1 MSKFL
6 DAALNFADRGW
17 RVFPLRTNSKI
28 PITKNGHLNA
38 ASDPHQIE
46 LWWSDNPDANIGLSL
61 APSGLVAVD
70 VDSYKDDCEW
80 DTFRN
85 GREFDPQFIQR
96 SARGGHHYLFTAL
109 DGQSFSNPCRGVEIK
124 HKGYIVLEPS
134 TFEGKPYAI
143 ERDDD
148 PSPVP
153 DWLIAPAKGVSSAI
167 GSFELGISAGDLRT
181 DAQLMEAIMQGA
193 WHGNMVI
200 LTARLVSRGLSDEQ
214 IHQKTDMLTL
224 CGYSIKETR
233 IEVQK
238 MIDGARK
245 KGFERPN
252 LEDDGLS
259 DDALALELGRIDFD
273 QNARFVAE
281 WGTWLF
287 WKGAVWDKSK
297 VGAFTRIRE
306 YLRQKTPSTKR
317 NKQNL
322 LSAPTVSAVERLAHS
337 NPLSHALPEAFDS
350 NLMLLGTP
358 GGTVDLRSGKMRPAQ
373 REDMITMQTA
383 VAPEPGT
390 PTRFM
395 QFLDEINVCPDF
407 LQRLAGYALTGSTK
421 EEKVFFFYG
430 SGANGKSK
438 FVEQL
443 QGIMGDYSR
452 KAAISTFVD
461 KAHSDHPTE
470 LAGLKGAR
478 LVTSSEIPAGKKW
491 NEAVIKDLTGGDTIS
506 ARLMR
511 QDFFDFK
518 PQLTLLIFGNTQ
530 PSLSSVDSA
539 IRRRMVLVPF
549 LANFEGNPDKQ
560 LGEKLRQE
568 WPQILQ
574 WAIEGAVKWS
584 RDGLKIPPEVLAA
597 SEAYLAEEDIIGQF
611 IEDCLER
618 LPEHSGQFTP
628 MDELNTEFEWWCG
641 LNGHSI
647 WSKRSFKKALKE
659 REFTEGRQS
668 SARGFDDL
676 RIKIRLTL

>member
-1 MSKFL
+1 MSEL
-6 DAALNFADRGW
+6 LSAALKYADR
-17 RVFPLRTNSKI
+17 RLKVFPI
-28 PITKNGHLNA
+28 WPDTKQPLTANGHLDATTN
-38 ASDPHQIE
+38 DDQITQ
-46 LWWSDNPDANIGLSL
+46 WWTAYPAANIGLSL
-61 APSGLVAVD
+61 ADSGLVALDIDAYKTECAWDHYRGANIVD
-70 VDSYKDDCEW
+70 AGFIQKSPRGGLHYIFTADPT
-80 DTFRN
+80 DTFV
-85 GREFDPQFIQR
+85 G
-96 SARGGHHYLFTAL
+96 S
-109 DGQSFSNPCRGVEIK
+109 PCPGVDLK
-124 HKGYIVLEPS
+124 HRGYILLAPS
-134 TFEGKPYAI
+134 TFEGKAYEVI
-143 ERDDD
+143 RDDD
-148 PSPVP
+148 
-153 DWLIAPAKGVSSAI
+153 
-167 GSFELGISAGDLRT
+167 
-181 DAQLMEAIMQGA
+181 
-193 WHGNMVI
+193 
-200 LTARLVSRGLSDEQ
+200 LTALPSWLDNNVRKQSTGNLGLDLGSRSGDQRSDEVLISEIKAGQNWHINTLKLTGRYVQRGLSDVE
-214 IHQKTDMLTL
+214 IHTRTDSFTL
-224 CGYSIKETR
+224 PGYMQQDTR

-238 MIDGARK
+238 MIDGART
-245 KGFERPN
+245 KGFEAAN

-259 DDALALELGRIDFD
+259 DDALALELGRLDFD

-287 WKGAVWDKSK
+287 WKGKLWDKSK
-297 VGAFTRIRE
+297 VEAFTRVRE
-306 YLRQKTPSTKR
+306 YLRHKTPSR
-317 NKQNL
+317 ERGEQNL
-322 LSAPTVSAVERLAHS
+322 RSASTVNSVERLARS
-337 NPLSHALPEAFDS
+337 NPLSYAIPEAFDS
-350 NLMLLGTP
+350 DLMLLGTP

-395 QFLDEINVCPDF
+395 QFLDEIKVCPDF

-478 LVTSSEIPAGKKW
+478 LVTSSEIPAGKRW

-518 PQLTLLIFGNTQ
+518 PQLTLIIFGNTQ

-549 LANFEGNPDKQ
+549 LASFEGNPDKQ
-560 LGEKLRQE
+560 LGDKLRKE

-584 RDGLKIPPEVLAA
+584 HDGLKIPPDVLAA

-611 IEDCLER
+611 IEDRLER
-618 LPEHSGQFTP
+618 LPKHSSYFLSMHDLTLQFEH
-628 MDELNTEFEWWCG
+628 WCG
-641 LNGHSI
+641 QNGHQT
-647 WSKRSFKKALKE
+647 WTTRNFKKALKE
-659 REFTEGRQS
+659 RGFEEGRQPN
-668 SARGFDDL
+668 ARGFINL
-676 RIKIRLTL
+676 KIK

>member
-1 MSKFL
+1 
-6 DAALNFADRGW
+6 
-17 RVFPLRTNSKI
+17 
-28 PITKNGHLNA
+28 
-38 ASDPHQIE
+38 
-46 LWWSDNPDANIGLSL
+46 
-61 APSGLVAVD
+61 
-70 VDSYKDDCEW
+70 
-80 DTFRN
+80 
-85 GREFDPQFIQR
+85 
-96 SARGGHHYLFTAL
+96 
-109 DGQSFSNPCRGVEIK
+109 
-124 HKGYIVLEPS
+124 
-134 TFEGKPYAI
+134 
-143 ERDDD
+143 
-148 PSPVP
+148 
-153 DWLIAPAKGVSSAI
+153 
-167 GSFELGISAGDLRT
+167 
-181 DAQLMEAIMQGA
+181 
-193 WHGNMVI
+193 
-200 LTARLVSRGLSDEQ
+200 
-214 IHQKTDMLTL
+214 
-224 CGYSIKETR
+224 
-233 IEVQK
+233 
-238 MIDGARK
+238 
-245 KGFERPN
+245 
-252 LEDDGLS
+252 
-259 DDALALELGRIDFD
+259 
-273 QNARFVAE
+273 
-281 WGTWLF
+281 
-287 WKGAVWDKSK
+287 
-297 VGAFTRIRE
+297 
-306 YLRQKTPSTKR
+306 
-317 NKQNL
+317 
-322 LSAPTVSAVERLAHS
+322 
-337 NPLSHALPEAFDS
+337 
-350 NLMLLGTP
+350 MLLGTP

-395 QFLDEINVCPDF
+395 QFLDEISVCPDF

-430 SGANGKSK
+430 SGANGKSQ

-478 LVTSSEIPAGKKW
+478 LVTSSEIPAGKRW

-549 LANFEGNPDKQ
+549 LASFEGNPDKQ

-628 MDELNTEFEWWCG
+628 IDELNTEFEWWCG
-641 LNGHSI
+641 HNGHPI

-659 REFTEGRQS
+659 REFKEGHQS

-676 RIKIRLTL
+676 RIKMRLTL

>member
-1 MSKFL
+1 MSEL
-6 DAALNFADRGW
+6 LNAALEYADRGLK
-17 RVFPLRTNSKI
+17 VFPIWPETKT
-28 PITKNGHLNA
+28 PITANGHLEA
-38 ASDPHQIE
+38 TTDSDQI
-46 LWWSDNPDANIGLSL
+46 LQWWTAHPTANIGMNL
-61 APSGLVAVD
+61 ADSGLVAVD
-70 VDSYKDDCEW
+70 VDAYKTDCAW
-80 DTFRN
+80 DHYRGTNIVDAGFVQKSPRGGLHYIFTADPSDTFV
-85 GREFDPQFIQR
+85 G
-96 SARGGHHYLFTAL
+96 S
-109 DGQSFSNPCRGVEIK
+109 PCPGVDIK
-124 HKGYIVLEPS
+124 HNGYILLAPS
-134 TFEGKPYAI
+134 IFEGKAYQVI
-143 ERDDD
+143 CDDD
-148 PSPVP
+148 
-153 DWLIAPAKGVSSAI
+153 
-167 GSFELGISAGDLRT
+167 
-181 DAQLMEAIMQGA
+181 
-193 WHGNMVI
+193 
-200 LTARLVSRGLSDEQ
+200 LTALPSWLDNSIRKQSTGNVEIDLGYRSGDQRPDEVLVSEIKAGKNWHINTLKLTGRYVQRGLSDIE
-214 IHQKTDMLTL
+214 IHTITDTFTL
-224 CGYSIKETR
+224 PGYTQRDTR

-238 MIDGARK
+238 MIDGARA
-245 KGFERPN
+245 KGFQGTNAEN
-252 LEDDGLS
+252 DGLS
-259 DDALALELGRIDFD
+259 DDALALELGRLDFD

-287 WKGAVWDKSK
+287 WKGILWDKSK
-297 VGAFTRIRE
+297 LEAFTRVRE
-306 YLRQKTPSTKR
+306 YLRQKTPTKKR
-317 NKQNL
+317 NAENL
-322 LSAPTVSAVERLAHS
+322 RSAPTVSAVERLARS
-337 NPLSHALPEAFDS
+337 NPLSYAIPEAFDS
-350 NLMLLGTP
+350 DTMLLGTP

-395 QFLDEINVCPDF
+395 QFLDEIKVCPDF

-478 LVTSSEIPAGKKW
+478 LVTSSEIPAGKRW

-518 PQLTLLIFGNTQ
+518 PQLTLIIFGNTQ

-549 LANFEGNPDKQ
+549 LASFEGNPDKQ
-560 LGEKLRQE
+560 LGDKLRKE

-574 WAIEGAVKWS
+574 WAIEGAVKWLN
-584 RDGLKIPPEVLAA
+584 DGLKIPPDVLNA

-611 IEDCLER
+611 IEDRLER
-618 LPEHSGQFTP
+618 LPAHSSYFLSIHDLTFQFEH
-628 MDELNTEFEWWCG
+628 WCEQ
-641 LNGHSI
+641 NGHQP
-647 WSKRSFKKALKE
+647 WTTRNFKKALKE
-659 REFTEGRQS
+659 RGFEEGRQPN
-668 SARGFDDL
+668 ARGFINL
-676 RIKIRLTL
+676 KFK